1 MIALII
7 TINKY
12 DIYFSSEILTFTCD
26 NITNTYEKLINTL
39 IKYFNINI
47 DFPNEL
53 SEFEYLWFDK
63 QYTKLST
70 FTYNIFSNNEWST
83 PWECQSIYD
92 DILEKINELEIKEA
106 PDFSKMY
113 GELNYDDNDL
123 DDNALYDKDL
133 DDNDLDDNDL
143 DDNDLDDNDL
153 DNNSEN
159 KTTKN
164 MIARQKSNFFENNKI
179 NNDINEDYLEL
190 EKKFKEIINNTIINS

>member
-83 PWECQSIYD
+83 PWESQSIYD

-113 GELNYDDNDL
+113 GELNYNDNDSDDNVLNNNNL
-123 DDNALYDKDL
+123 DDNAL
-133 DDNDLDDNDL
+133 DN
-143 DDNDLDDNDL
+143 NDLDDNDL
-153 DNNSEN
+153 DN
-159 KTTKN
+159 N

-179 NNDINEDYLEL
+179 NNDINDDYLEL